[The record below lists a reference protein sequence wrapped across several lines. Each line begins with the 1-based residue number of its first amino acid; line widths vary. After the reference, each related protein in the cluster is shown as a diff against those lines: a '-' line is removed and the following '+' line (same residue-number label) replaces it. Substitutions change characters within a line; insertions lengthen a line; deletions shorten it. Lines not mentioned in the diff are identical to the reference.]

1 MNVDLSATSSL
12 GYNTIPRR
20 GLIYPCAWLESGGFF
35 DPFNLYVSKGPF
47 VQSRSKCR
55 AGLVCP
61 KKWLPNDALN
71 SLTFKLIGTDDMR
84 DYTFQAH
91 FCRPIYT
98 HRHSYCRKTE
108 EEIAFELRQIGTW
121 LTLSSVFCR
130 CNGNAEVD
138 SISYSR
144 GVRPTDKV
152 FPGNHYQMTCAPK
165 RECSLEESCYV
176 ETPNS
181 DGLLYGGKVLCHC
194 PPKHFCPIYYIRGKR
209 VAQYGSKQQ
218 IVQYG
223 LKCKKRAF

>member
-1 MNVDLSATSSL
+1 M
-12 GYNTIPRR
+12 Y
-20 GLIYPCAWLESGGFF
+20 F
-35 DPFNLYVSKGPF
+35 
-47 VQSRSKCR
+47 
-55 AGLVCP
+55 
-61 KKWLPNDALN
+61 
-71 SLTFKLIGTDDMR
+71 TFKCLDMR

-98 HRHSYCRKTE
+98 HRHSYCHKAE
-108 EEIAFELRQIGTW
+108 QEIAFELRQIGTW

-130 CNGNAEVD
+130 CNDNAEVE

-144 GVRPTDKV
+144 GVRPTDNV
-152 FPGNHYQMTCAPK
+152 FLGNHYQMTCAPK

-181 DGLLYGGKVLCHC
+181 DGLLYGGKVMCHC
-194 PPKHFCPIYYIRGKR
+194 PPKHFCPIYYIKGKR
-209 VAQYGSKQQ
+209 IPQYGSKQQ